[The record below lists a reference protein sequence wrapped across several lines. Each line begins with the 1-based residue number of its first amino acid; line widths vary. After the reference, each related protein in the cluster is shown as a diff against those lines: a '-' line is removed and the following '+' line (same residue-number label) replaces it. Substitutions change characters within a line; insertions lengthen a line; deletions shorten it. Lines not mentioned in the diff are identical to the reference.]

1 MSRAAGVRDVA
12 RRCVTVPA
20 FVALVPLAL
29 ALLLVTVALAP
40 LSLLAGR
47 RGRAW
52 QPQRLALYA
61 VVYLLA
67 DLTGV
72 GAALVVRLRCLG
84 GGAARRERLVTL
96 NYRLLARLL
105 GFLVGCS
112 RRIFALSVE
121 VDPPLPRPG
130 ARPPDGM
137 VVLARH
143 AGPGDSILLV
153 HGLLCGAGLRPQ
165 VVLKE
170 FLRWDPCMDLVLS
183 CLPHCFVPRHADTD
197 GRTPDAIGA
206 LAAGLRPGDALVLF
220 PEGGNFTERRRSRS
234 IRWLVRTG
242 QLRRAA
248 RARRQHHVL
257 PPRTAGPLAALSGA
271 RDAGAA
277 VVFVA
282 HTGLDHIDSPSR
294 LWSSIPLRRPVRATW
309 WSVPGRAIPTGP
321 EAREPWLTGQWAR
334 VDAWIG
340 RQGSES
346 APPRTAP
353 PRTAPS

>member
-20 FVALVPLAL
+20 LLALIPLAL

-47 RGRAW
+47 HGRGL

-61 VVYLLA
+61 FVYLVA
-67 DLTGV
+67 DLAGV
-72 GAALVVRLRCLG
+72 CAALVARLRCLG
-84 GGAARRERLVTL
+84 GGPERRERLVAL

-105 GFLVGCS
+105 GCLVGCS

-121 VDPPLPRPG
+121 VDPPIPG
-130 ARPPDGM
+130 PGVRPPDGM
-137 VVLARH
+137 VVFARH

-153 HGLLCGAGLRPQ
+153 HGLVCGAGLRPQ

-183 CLPHCFVPRHADTD
+183 ALPHCFVPRHADTD
-197 GRTPDAIGA
+197 GRTSDAIGA
-206 LAAGLRPGDALVLF
+206 LAARLAPGDALVVF
-220 PEGGNFTERRRSRS
+220 PEGGNFTERRRRRS

-257 PPRTAGPLAALSGA
+257 PPRMAGPLAALTGA

-282 HTGLDHIDSPSR
+282 HTGLDRIDSPSR
-294 LWSSIPLRRPVRATW
+294 LWSSIPLRESVRATW
-309 WSVPGRAIPTGP
+309 WSVPSRAIPRGR
-321 EAREPWLTGQWAR
+321 EARESWLTDQWSR

-340 RQGSES
+340 HERTES
-346 APPRTAP
+346 ASPRA
-353 PRTAPS
+353 ASS